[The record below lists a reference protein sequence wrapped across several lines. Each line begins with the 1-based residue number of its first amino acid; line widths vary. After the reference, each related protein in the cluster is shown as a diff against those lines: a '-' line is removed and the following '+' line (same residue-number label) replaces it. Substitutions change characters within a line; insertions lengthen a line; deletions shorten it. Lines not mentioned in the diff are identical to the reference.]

1 MESKKTF
8 NCFICPKENLV
19 NLRSHV
25 RYAHG
30 MTLSEAQSQHE
41 TGAKFVVKNTDAQCI
56 TNTSNYSDPT
66 SEGNGKD
73 LKQENNNYLMIS
85 KYRSNPTE
93 YLPNLRAFARLRT
106 SKKQKYLKYRAK
118 SLFIRFLRDLIC
130 NILKKNI
137 KVNLSK
143 LKMCRCEY
151 ELSKI
156 IDSRN
161 THEQARRYLSSNKMI
176 KFLDFVVHPAI
187 EYLGRPLHILPK
199 EEQNPLDTF
208 V

>member
-1 MESKKTF
+1 M
-8 NCFICPKENLV
+8 
-19 NLRSHV
+19 
-25 RYAHG
+25 
-30 MTLSEAQSQHE
+30 
-41 TGAKFVVKNTDAQCI
+41 
-56 TNTSNYSDPT
+56 
-66 SEGNGKD
+66 
-73 LKQENNNYLMIS
+73 
-85 KYRSNPTE
+85 
-93 YLPNLRAFARLRT
+93 RT

-143 LKMCRCEY
+143 LKKFRCEY

-176 KFLDFVVHPAI
+176 KFLDFVVHTAI

-199 EEQNPLDTF
+199 EEQNPLDAF